1 MIKNAIFLSCD
12 AGIALV
18 CLNSKILNPKF
29 QTENFVKVIGAVC
42 VNSLSIPRNEEFR
55 KKLHQDFKIIV

>member
-18 CLNSKILNPKF
+18 YEV
-29 QTENFVKVIGAVC
+29 ENFDKVQATVC
-42 VNSLSIPRNEEFR
+42 HSC
-55 KKLHQDFKIIV
+55 KC

>member
-18 CLNSKILNPKF
+18 LLNSKSPREGSITILKSLYEKHSPWF
-29 QTENFVKVIGAVC
+29 Q
-42 VNSLSIPRNEEFR
+42 PR
-55 KKLHQDFKIIV
+55 